1 MLHFIICHIT
11 LDSFERQLLVQ
22 SQPQNSSAHDGQG
35 GKSSGEPWNKA
46 ASDWFQWKKKQIN
59 VFLSGPVKFARE
71 RVNVWHVSGFSP
83 GNQCCSKEDARLIL
97 ETTFARL
104 FRQNNW
110 ILQFYNNTLATY
122 RKRCVAE
129 WRWLSHFLAKMTLVT
144 SAYYLVLRKSRT
156 RSGTRLRI

>member
-1 MLHFIICHIT
+1 M
-11 LDSFERQLLVQ
+11 
-22 SQPQNSSAHDGQG
+22 
-35 GKSSGEPWNKA
+35 
-46 ASDWFQWKKKQIN
+46 
-59 VFLSGPVKFARE
+59 FLSGPIKFARE
-71 RVNVWHVSGFSP
+71 RVNVLHVSGFSP

-129 WRWLSHFLAKMTLVT
+129 
-144 SAYYLVLRKSRT
+144 
-156 RSGTRLRI
+156 